1 MKDLPNIYDFCD
13 PKILPAFLND
23 QVNERFGVK
32 ALYAYN
38 GDQIYFD
45 PIYLFAVAGRY
56 ILPNEQDLVRY
67 KGNGRWEIK

>member
-38 GDQIYFD
+38 GDQIY
-45 PIYLFAVAGRY
+45 LFAVAGRY

>member
-1 MKDLPNIYDFCD
+1 MKDLPNIYNFCD

-32 ALYAYN
+32 ALYAYD
-38 GDQIYFD
+38 GEK
-45 PIYLFAVAGRY
+45 IYLFAVKGRY
-56 ILPNEQDLVRY
+56 ILPNEQDLIKY

>member
-13 PKILPAFLND
+13 PKILPEFLNV

-32 ALYAYN
+32 VLYAYDN
-38 GDQIYFD
+38 EK
-45 PIYLFAVAGRY
+45 IYLFAVNGRY
-56 ILPNEQDLVRY
+56 ILPNKQDLIKY